1 MSTSTD
7 TNDGKVTE
15 VVKSSSNAA
24 SNGSGGTGTSTTSN
38 GSNDQPLYIT
48 YPVNSTMELTLAP
61 DREVVQGLVY
71 ATDEISKCIVL
82 KKSLKHTTLASEIRI
97 CNAASVLEHKIL
109 RTASQNSSN
118 SITSSTQNSTKSTK
132 EEDASSEP
140 KTTITDGGETTTE
153 TSENDTNNIPMEA
166 PIPLPVVS
174 KKALDERER
183 RAMRLAEESFAQ
195 INQKASPE
203 GQAVFDRLLKACNEV
218 VWKDQSIYVLNQI
231 RVDPP
236 YSKDDCKLLLSGN
249 ASGSLNEGSLERVK
263 KIVASSSSS
272 K

>member
-24 SNGSGGTGTSTTSN
+24 SNGSGGTSTSTTSN

-109 RTASQNSSN
+109 RTASQNSSI
-118 SITSSTQNSTKSTK
+118 SSSTQNSTKSTK

-195 INQKASPE
+195 INQKVNNST
-203 GQAVFDRLLKACNEV
+203 QT
-218 VWKDQSIYVLNQI
+218 
-231 RVDPP
+231 
-236 YSKDDCKLLLSGN
+236 
-249 ASGSLNEGSLERVK
+249 
-263 KIVASSSSS
+263 
-272 K
+272 